1 MGLTRV
7 DYIIMKL
14 LKKKGRTSYF
24 ESMTLKEIMD
34 TIKISRPT
42 LYRKMMDLLKY
53 GYVEKGCKSTNA
65 DTFYLSVKGSQIIEI
80 GGMNND

>member
-14 LKKKGRTSYF
+14 LKKKGSTSYF
-24 ESMTLKEIMD
+24 ESMTLKEIMG

-42 LYRKMMDLLKY
+42 LYRKMMYLRKY
-53 GYVEKGCKSTNA
+53 GYVEKDVSQRMQIL
-65 DTFYLSVKGSQIIEI
+65 FIYL
-80 GGMNND
+80 

>member
-14 LKKKGRTSYF
+14 LKKKGSTSYF
-24 ESMTLKEIMD
+24 ESMTLKEIMG

-42 LYRKMMDLLKY
+42 LYRKRMDLRKY
-53 GYVEKGCKSTNA
+53 GYVEKDVSQRMQIL
-65 DTFYLSVKGSQIIEI
+65 FIYL
-80 GGMNND
+80 

>member
-14 LKKKGRTSYF
+14 LKKKGSTSYF
-24 ESMTLKEIMD
+24 ESMTLKEIMG

-42 LYRKMMDLLKY
+42 LYRKMMDLRKY
-53 GYVEKGCKSTNA
+53 GYVEKDVSQRMQIL
-65 DTFYLSVKGSQIIEI
+65 FIYL
-80 GGMNND
+80 